1 MIRRPPRSTRTD
13 TRFPYTT
20 LFRSWRNSRLD
31 VLINNFYL
39 KSLPLEENRTL
50 GEIRDALTGMNFTV
64 NEGVV
69 NIPPYLISGRNQLQY
84 FYDLKPYI
92 PGYCEGSLPENI
104 VTAIDADTT
113 IDFSNTIRYAPLPN
127 LSFFVNS
134 GYPFTRMADL
144 SETAV
149 VMPQRP
155 SAPEIEAYLNIMG
168 LMGDA
173 TGYPGK
179 IGRAHV

>member
-1 MIRRPPRSTRTD
+1 
-13 TRFPYTT
+13 
-20 LFRSWRNSRLD
+20 
-31 VLINNFYL
+31 
-39 KSLPLEENRTL
+39 
-50 GEIRDALTGMNFTV
+50 
-64 NEGVV
+64 
-69 NIPPYLISGRNQLQY
+69 LISGRNQLQY

-92 PGYCEGSLPENI
+92 PGYCEGQPPENI
-104 VTAIDADTT
+104 QVAIDADTT

-149 VMPQRP
+149 VLPQRP
-155 SAPEIEAYLNIMG
+155 SAQEIEAYLNLMG

-173 TGYPGK
+173 TSYPGT
-179 IGRAHV
+179 RHVVVNPGQVEQVADRDLLVVGTYENQPLLGEWANDAPFRVDQG

>member
-1 MIRRPPRSTRTD
+1 
-13 TRFPYTT
+13 
-20 LFRSWRNSRLD
+20 
-31 VLINNFYL
+31 
-39 KSLPLEENRTL
+39 
-50 GEIRDALTGMNFTV
+50 MNFTV

-149 VMPQRP
+149 VMQQRP
-155 SAPEIEAYLNIMG
+155 SAPEIEAYLNILG

-173 TGYPGK
+173 TGYTGK
-179 IGRAHV
+179 KHGVGDQLGRTSRGDTSGQDGEIGAVRGTYKK